1 MDHSAFV
8 KAAERGQLPPIVLI
22 HGPDPQLLDD
32 AIATATRGLLPDASA
47 AAFDREVFDGQ
58 SAEPEAI
65 INAAMT
71 MPVMGA
77 MRLVVVRRCEALPA
91 KAADLF
97 TRYAAKPNPSAC
109 LLLLATESLAQR
121 DGKAHWLLG
130 AVPAA
135 ATIALVQRKGRAQED
150 WVRQRAQA
158 EGLTVS
164 DDAVRLLVQFVGD
177 DSLALLGEVRKA
189 ALAGGPDNRT
199 VGVKEVSA
207 VVGEHRMSMVFDLPR
222 EVERRD
228 VGAAL
233 RTLDRLLATEEP
245 HGLLALLTREV
256 RMAWTIKA
264 WRERGQSVDQIARTL
279 RRPAFAIE
287 ALATATAALSASV
300 LARRLER
307 CWEVERRLKSGGEAR
322 AEMGALVAELCG
334 VEARGQASRRG
345 A

>member
-1 MDHSAFV
+1 MDYPALL
-8 KAAERGQLPPIVLI
+8 KAAERAQMPPIVLV

-32 AIATATRGLLPDASA
+32 ALAAATRGLLPDPSA
-47 AAFDREVFDGQ
+47 AAFDREVFDAS

-65 INAAMT
+65 VNAAMT
-71 MPVMGA
+71 LPVMGV
-77 MRLVVVRRCEALPA
+77 MRLVAVRRCEDLPS

-97 TRYAAKPNPSAC
+97 TRYVARPNPSAC
-109 LLLLATESLAQR
+109 LLLLGGESVAPSR
-121 DGKAHWLLG
+121 DRKAHWLLG
-130 AVPAA
+130 VVPAA
-135 ATIALVQRKGRAQED
+135 ATVTLVRRKGRALED

-158 EGLTVS
+158 EGVTVS
-164 DDAVRLLVQFVGD
+164 DEAVRLLVQFVGD

-199 VGVKEVSA
+199 VGVKEITA
-207 VVGEHRMSMVFDLPR
+207 VVGEHRVTLVFDLAR
-222 EVERRD
+222 EVERRE

-245 HGLLALLTREV
+245 LGLLALLAREI

-264 WRERGQSVDQIARTL
+264 WRERGQSVEQIARIL
-279 RRPAFAIE
+279 NRPAFAVE
-287 ALATATAALSASV
+287 AVATSTATQPAGV

-307 CWEVERRLKSGGEAR
+307 CWAVERRLKSGGEPR

-334 VEARGQASRRG
+334 VEARG
-345 A
+345 